1 MPRDIE
7 MMVVRV
13 LSLCHA
19 IMSFPWA
26 LWASVWIPTAIHP
39 SSEQRVLV
47 SQLLPADTVQLQD
60 LPRTESWAAVP
71 SPSQSVQAMELH
83 WHFSE
88 IMSSRTA

>member
-7 MMVVRV
+7 MMVARV
-13 LSLCHA
+13 LSLCPSA

-26 LWASVWIPTAIHP
+26 LRASVQIPIAIHP

-47 SQLLPADTVQLQD
+47 SQLLSRM

-71 SPSQSVQAMELH
+71 SLRVNIGNELH
-83 WHFSE
+83 CHFSE
-88 IMSSRTA
+88 IMNSSTA